1 MREGTQMRVFLGG
14 QHVGVRAEVWHEVM
28 LRRVSAEGKVEMQ
41 SAGEG
46 LGGMFEKGWMRLGY
60 LRRYSS

>member
-1 MREGTQMRVFLGG
+1 MREGTQMRVLLGG
-14 QHVGVRAEVWHEVM
+14 QHVGVRAAVWHEVM

-46 LGGMFEKGWMRLGY
+46 LGGMFEK
-60 LRRYSS
+60 